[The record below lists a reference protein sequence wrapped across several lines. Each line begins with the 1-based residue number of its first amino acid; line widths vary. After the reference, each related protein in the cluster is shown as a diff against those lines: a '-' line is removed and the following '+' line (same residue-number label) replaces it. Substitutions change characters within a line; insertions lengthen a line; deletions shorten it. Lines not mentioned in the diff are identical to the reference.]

1 VRGLV
6 SRRYLLLRKLRYGKL
21 WEGISDGMVVL
32 DGVRDVA
39 GTESV
44 SGQRTWEGMSSVDI

>member
-1 VRGLV
+1 MRGLV

-32 DGVRDVA
+32 DGARGVV